1 MYLPQSSLWGILMSL
16 CREYRLKRVSLPS
29 IHCQVPGKDLVK
41 MARQCTFGGCPFLLP
56 LHWRAYTQY
65 MIYVVED
72 NDAIRETICSY
83 LELADYEV
91 EQFGRVASVV
101 ESLAF
106 KTPRLCIL
114 DVMLP
119 DGNGFD
125 LAKRIR
131 QANKDIAFLFLT
143 AREAESDRILG
154 LELGAEDY
162 MVKPF
167 SPRELVLRVQA
178 ILRRLDVS
186 QGSVGG
192 TSRQWST
199 EGSTL
204 SLDEMTHTAS
214 VNDQELSLTP
224 VEWKIL
230 SFLSSHPGQLISRER
245 ILGECLNYLHD
256 GSDRTVNTHLKNLR
270 LKLGEGLWIETVR
283 GFGYKWIGE
292 EGR

>member
-1 MYLPQSSLWGILMSL
+1 
-16 CREYRLKRVSLPS
+16 
-29 IHCQVPGKDLVK
+29 
-41 MARQCTFGGCPFLLP
+41 
-56 LHWRAYTQY
+56 

-91 EQFGRVASVV
+91 QSFSKIAPVI

-119 DGNGFD
+119 DGNGFE

-131 QANKDIAFLFLT
+131 ETHSEVAFLFLT

-162 MVKPF
+162 IVKPF

-178 ILRRLDVS
+178 ILRRLDIS
-186 QGSVGG
+186 QTSAEGQQQETKEWTLGAQRLTINRTTHAVLLSGESV
-192 TSRQWST
+192 
-199 EGSTL
+199 
-204 SLDEMTHTAS
+204 H
-214 VNDQELSLTP
+214 LTP

-230 SFLSSHPGQLISRER
+230 WFLSSNPGDLISRER
-245 ILGECLNYLHD
+245 ILGECLDYLHD

-270 LKLGEGLWIETVR
+270 AKLGEEQWIETVR
-283 GFGYKWIGE
+283 GFGYKWVGE
-292 EGR
+292 ALL